1 MSYPPP
7 GENPDPHQPQQPYGP
22 PPGDPDPYAQQPGQ
36 YGQPPEGY
44 GQYGQP
50 PEGYGQYG
58 QPTEQYGQYSQPGLY
73 GQPGQYGP
81 GGYPPGYGPPTG
93 TNVLAI
99 LSLVFAIIFPPAGI
113 VLGHLAR
120 RQIRRSGEQGSSLAI
135 AGLVLSYI
143 FTVFW
148 LLFCCGWLALA
159 IWGGDDGVGT
169 AG

>member
-7 GENPDPHQPQQPYGP
+7 DENPDPHQPYGP
-22 PPGDPDPYAQQPGQ
+22 PPGDPDPYGQQPGQYGPPEQYGQPGQPGQ
-36 YGQPPEGY
+36 YGQPGQP

-50 PEGYGQYG
+50 
-58 QPTEQYGQYSQPGLY
+58 GL
-73 GQPGQYGP
+73 YGP

-93 TNVLAI
+93 TNVPAI

-113 VLGHLAR
+113 VLGHVAR
-120 RQIRRSGEQGSSLAI
+120 RQIRRTGEQGGSLAL
-135 AGLVLSYI
+135 AGLILSYVL
-143 FTVFW
+143 TAFW